1 MSEDRFENV
10 MRELREAAPPAPQ
23 RLRQRVSTLRQ
34 PRAKRVWSLRP
45 ALVGAAALTL
55 TVGLGAAAVG
65 GLTGSGSPDQTSL
78 RNAGSA
84 GAGEETAERRQS
96 YRRDSSTQPE
106 LAPADRTRVGTDGAA
121 LSKSPVFNPGS
132 RLQQHVVAMNL
143 RVRDLSR
150 STQTAIR
157 HTRRLGGYIAAADYA
172 TGSDTGDSSLDL
184 RVPVQNV
191 QEAIARF
198 TDLGTIVSQ
207 RISVDDLQAPLDRT
221 DARIAT
227 ARKTI
232 AELEAKNVRTPA
244 EQARLDDARRLVKR
258 LNQSRRN
265 IVVQATYAK
274 ISLQLTTKKAAAKQT
289 EPGRF
294 DRFWGD
300 AKDILG
306 KELIAVLYVLVVAGP
321 FAILA
326 LLALLAARGWRR
338 RSDHRLLG
346 ETG

>member
-1 MSEDRFENV
+1 MSEDRFENIT
-10 MRELREAAPPAPQ
+10 RELREAAPPAPEG
-23 RLRQRVSTLRQ
+23 LRERVSSLRQ
-34 PRAKRVWSLRP
+34 PEAKKVWRLRP
-45 ALVGAAALTL
+45 ALVAAAALAL

-65 GLTGSGSPDQTSL
+65 GLTGSGTAEQTSL
-78 RNAGSA
+78 RDAGSA
-84 GAGEETAERRQS
+84 RPGNETAGRAQS
-96 YRRDSSTQPE
+96 SSGQE
-106 LAPADRTRVGTDGAA
+106 LAPTDRRRVRTDAAA

-132 RLQQHVVAMNL
+132 RLQQHVVSMNL

-198 TDLGTIVSQ
+198 SDLGTIVSQ

-221 DARIAT
+221 DARLAV

-232 AELEAKNVRTPA
+232 AELEAKPTRSPA

-258 LNQSRRN
+258 LTQSRSN
-265 IVVQATYAK
+265 IVRQATYAK
-274 ISLQLTTKKAAAKQT
+274 ISLQLTTKKAVAKET
-289 EPGRF
+289 APGRF

-326 LLALLAARGWRR
+326 ALALLAERARR
-338 RSDHRLLG
+338 RRADHRLLG